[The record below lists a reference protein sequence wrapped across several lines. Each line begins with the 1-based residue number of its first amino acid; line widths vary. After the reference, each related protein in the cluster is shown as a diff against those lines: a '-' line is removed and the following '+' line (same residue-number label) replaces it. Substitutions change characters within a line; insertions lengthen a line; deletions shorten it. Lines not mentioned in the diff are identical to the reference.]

1 MALEGKPLRYL
12 IGGDDSAAGKEDEIT
27 ELGFDAEAH
36 PKDGIGVKYCNLFDE
51 KYDKKKRVFAK
62 SSGRFLGWKLEKAVY
77 CLGILHYGRAWNLA
91 SLMDGA
97 SSEAEPATVGC
108 VCVPWFSTGANSTR
122 NFR

>member
-1 MALEGKPLRYL
+1 MLRLATLAVAVLLSIIALQLPSFAPAQ
-12 IGGDDSAAGKEDEIT
+12 GDANS
-27 ELGFDAEAH
+27 GFE
-36 PKDGIGVKYCNLFDE
+36 
-51 KYDKKKRVFAK
+51 KRVFAK

-77 CLGILHYGRAWNLA
+77 RLGILHYGWAWNLA